1 MHVNTKL
8 SPRRFTLGWG
18 RWEVGKK
25 KDLLEPR
32 TAAKGL
38 GVCNFF
44 SPGGPEKR
52 RRSVRGPPYFF
63 FFFAKICSQE
73 PGR

>member
-1 MHVNTKL
+1 MLTQNF
-8 SPRRFTLGWG
+8 RQEDFTLGWG
-18 RWEVGKK
+18 WREVGKK

-52 RRSVRGPPYFF
+52 RRCVRGPSFF
-63 FFFAKICSQE
+63 FRE
-73 PGR
+73 DL